1 MYYFD
6 TSLAVY
12 TLKQAEAVLNQTNA
26 MFAKMID
33 DTIEFNRALMNSEFV
48 NVSTTDTL
56 AILFPSATASGA
68 KNKSAKPRAS
78 QAKAIAQAP
87 VRQDDLKMIS
97 GVGPGLERKL
107 QDAGIVSY
115 AQIASL
121 TDAEITELETT
132 VIKFA
137 GRIKRDDWIGQATQL
152 VTQSAT
158 SP

>member
-1 MYYFD
+1 MYQFD

-12 TLKQAEAVLNQTNA
+12 TLKQVETVLNQSNA

-33 DTIEFNRALMNSEFV
+33 DSLEFNRAMLNLEFV
-48 NVSTTDTL
+48 DMTSTDTF
-56 AILFPSATASGA
+56 ATLFPLATASGE
-68 KNKSAKPRAS
+68 KKKSAKPQRTP

-97 GVGPGLERKL
+97 GVGPGLEKKL

-115 AQIASL
+115 AQIAAL
-121 TDAEITELETT
+121 TDAEITELETN
-132 VIKFA
+132 VIKFG

-152 VTQSAT
+152 MAQ
-158 SP
+158 

>member
-1 MYYFD
+1 MYQFD

-12 TLKQAEAVLNQTNA
+12 TLKQAEAVLNQSNA

-33 DTIEFNRALMNSEFV
+33 DSLEFNRAMLNLEFV
-48 NVSTTDTL
+48 DLTSTDTL
-56 AILFPSATASGA
+56 ATLFPSATASGA
-68 KNKSAKPRAS
+68 KKKSAKPQRAP

-97 GVGPGLERKL
+97 GVGPGLEKKL

-115 AQIASL
+115 AQIAAL
-121 TDAEITELETT
+121 TDAEITELETN
-132 VIKFA
+132 VIKFG

-152 VTQSAT
+152 MAQ
-158 SP
+158 

>member
-1 MYYFD
+1 MYQFD

-12 TLKQAEAVLNQTNA
+12 TLKQAEAVLNQSNA

-33 DTIEFNRALMNSEFV
+33 DSLEFNRAMLNLEFV
-48 NVSTTDTL
+48 DLTPTDTL
-56 AILFPSATASGA
+56 APLFPSATATGNGA
-68 KNKSAKPRAS
+68 KKKSAKPQRAP

-97 GVGPGLERKL
+97 GVGPGLEKKL

-115 AQIASL
+115 AQIAAL
-121 TDAEITELETT
+121 TDAEITELETN
-132 VIKFA
+132 VIKFG

-152 VTQSAT
+152 MAQ
-158 SP
+158 